1 MAEKPI
7 EEVEIAVEESAPEPP
22 IKENGVAPVIEETK
36 VEIVN
41 EIEIKN
47 DNENGIE
54 VNNEKSSDIELS
66 EQEAENIDEMEG
78 SDGVEADPDRDADR
92 DSLVPGTGSINGDIE
107 GGYED
112 ESDEGDEVDDDDD
125 ENMSNVVQGTTE
137 TILNKLEE
145 NLAQAPDVDEADLLQ
160 MAEPGPLD
168 SEGKD
173 IEQVLSIIS
182 NSIYRE
188 GEGQIFSKLCDR
200 SALLSVVSH
209 SLSAYI
215 TTLESVPL
223 QRLSSRIASEV
234 SMWMC
239 DIFNFPDGLAHCHD
253 DIREGLVRTA
263 RMVLHENYPDLATE
277 GFLAL
282 ASSPP
287 VLYITSS
294 TYAEVAQYVCTQLGL
309 PSSTIRYV
317 SPSEEDVTGFESF
330 QKVVDADKAAGKTPL
345 MCVANVHSTIFQKQ
359 TVFELQKLC
368 KANNLWLHL
377 EGHALSALTLLPSQG
392 PQTVAQR
399 GDSMTLTFGSWVGIP
414 SVPFVTL
421 YRNDAPAAQ
430 IAGLGVVNPAV
441 RLGCLPLWCVLR
453 SLGQNQI
460 RARIRGVFQ
469 MLEDIT
475 ERLRSL
481 SCLRLLSQTGEKTF
495 VAVSGLEMG
504 TVDASE
510 VFHTVSPALAFQ
522 YVSDCPPD
530 LTDRVPPYTD
540 NLNSWLGQILQ
551 RDTPHIPVEIV
562 DVETT
567 GYVLRLC
574 PFEDVAMVGLAAED
588 VESFLQC
595 VDEKCAILNATV
607 TQRTKFMELIE
618 LEPSVQH
625 VDIVH
630 WAGLGGVRYIPVD
643 YVDKD
648 SEKVLEM
655 TEDDLKMV
663 NQRNMELVATLRN
676 TDSAFSLGEGPPPD
690 HVMCVR
696 FGMVTMETEVEE
708 LLTLVINCGKDID
721 DAVNQLQNMSEVI
734 KNGVKQAQD
743 ELRKEADNQIWQE
756 GILRHVPIVGSFYNW
771 LSPVP
776 EEVKAKGRYLN
787 LQEGK
792 LESTDKMYKHH
803 MQIHIED
810 GQEL

>member
-1 MAEKPI
+1 MAEKNN
-7 EEVEIAVEESAPEPP
+7 EEVEIAVEKTTPEPV
-22 IKENGVAPVIEETK
+22 ITENGVAPVIEGTK

-41 EIEIKN
+41 EIEP
-47 DNENGIE
+47 ENGIDH
-54 VNNEKSSDIELS
+54 EKSSDIELG
-66 EQEAENIDEMEG
+66 ELAADDIDEMEG
-78 SDGVEADPDRDADR
+78 SDAIEADPERDADR

-107 GGYED
+107 GGYDD
-112 ESDEGDEVDDDDD
+112 ESDEGEEVDDDD

-145 NLAQAPDVDEADLLQ
+145 NLAQAPEVDESDLLQ
-160 MAEPGPLD
+160 IAEPGPLD

-239 DIFNFPDGLAHCHD
+239 DIFNFPEGLAHCHD

-263 RMVLHENYPDLATE
+263 RMVLHQNYPDLATE

-282 ASSPP
+282 TSSPP

-309 PSSTIRYV
+309 PSSTIRFV

-330 QKVVDADKAAGKTPL
+330 QKVVDADKAAGRTPL
-345 MCVANVHSTIFQKQ
+345 MCVANVHSTLFQKQ
-359 TVFELQKLC
+359 TVSKLQELC

-377 EGHALSALTLLPSQG
+377 EGHALSALTLLPGQSA
-392 PQTVAQR
+392 QTVAQR

-421 YRNDAPAAQ
+421 YRNDTPAAQ

-475 ERLRSL
+475 ERLKSL
-481 SCLRLLSQTGEKTF
+481 PCLRLLSQTGDKTF
-495 VAVSGLEMG
+495 VPVTGLETG
-504 TVDASE
+504 AINACE

-522 YVSDCPPD
+522 YVSDSPPD
-530 LTDRVPPYTD
+530 LSDRVPPYTD

-551 RDTPHIPVEIV
+551 RDAPHIPVEIV

-625 VDIVH
+625 VDIAH
-630 WAGLGGVRYIPVD
+630 WAGLGGVRYIPFD
-643 YVDKD
+643 YVDKN
-648 SEKVLEM
+648 SEKILEM
-655 TEDDLKMV
+655 NEDDLKMV

-721 DAVNQLQNMSEVI
+721 DAVNQLQSMSEVV
-734 KNGVKQAQD
+734 KNGVAQAQE
-743 ELRKEADNQIWQE
+743 ELKKEADNQIWQE

-792 LESTDKMYKHH
+792 LETTDKMYKHH

>member
-1 MAEKPI
+1 MAEKNN
-7 EEVEIAVEESAPEPP
+7 EEVEIAVEKTTPEPV
-22 IKENGVAPVIEETK
+22 ITENGVAPVIEGTK

-41 EIEIKN
+41 EIEP
-47 DNENGIE
+47 ENGIDH
-54 VNNEKSSDIELS
+54 EKSSDIELG
-66 EQEAENIDEMEG
+66 ELAADDIDEMEG
-78 SDGVEADPDRDADR
+78 SDAIEADPERDADR

-107 GGYED
+107 GGYDD
-112 ESDEGDEVDDDDD
+112 ESDEGEEVDDDD

-145 NLAQAPDVDEADLLQ
+145 NLAQAPEVDESDLLQ
-160 MAEPGPLD
+160 IAEPGPLD

-239 DIFNFPDGLAHCHD
+239 DIFNFPEGLAHCHD

-263 RMVLHENYPDLATE
+263 RMVLHQNYPDLATE

-282 ASSPP
+282 ISSPP

-309 PSSTIRYV
+309 PSSTIRFV

-330 QKVVDADKAAGKTPL
+330 QKVVDADKAAGRTPL
-345 MCVANVHSTIFQKQ
+345 MCVANVHSTLFQKQ
-359 TVFELQKLC
+359 TVSKLQELC

-377 EGHALSALTLLPSQG
+377 EGHALSALTLLPGQSA
-392 PQTVAQR
+392 QTVAQR

-421 YRNDAPAAQ
+421 YRNDTPAAQ

-475 ERLRSL
+475 ERLKSL
-481 SCLRLLSQTGEKTF
+481 PCLRLLSQTGDKTF
-495 VAVSGLEMG
+495 VPVTGLETG
-504 TVDASE
+504 AINACE

-522 YVSDCPPD
+522 YVSDSPPD
-530 LTDRVPPYTD
+530 LSDRVPPYTD

-551 RDTPHIPVEIV
+551 RDAPHIPVEIV

-625 VDIVH
+625 VDIAH
-630 WAGLGGVRYIPVD
+630 WAGLGGVRYIPFD
-643 YVDKD
+643 YVDKN
-648 SEKVLEM
+648 SEKILEM
-655 TEDDLKMV
+655 NEDDLKMV

-721 DAVNQLQNMSEVI
+721 DAVNQLQSMSEVV
-734 KNGVKQAQD
+734 KNGVAQAQE
-743 ELRKEADNQIWQE
+743 ELKKEADNQIWQE

-792 LESTDKMYKHH
+792 LETTDKMYKHH

>member
-1 MAEKPI
+1 MAEKNN
-7 EEVEIAVEESAPEPP
+7 EEIEIAVEETTPEPV
-22 IKENGVAPVIEETK
+22 IKENGVAPVIEGTK

-41 EIEIKN
+41 EIEP
-47 DNENGIE
+47 ENGIDH
-54 VNNEKSSDIELS
+54 EKSSDIELG
-66 EQEAENIDEMEG
+66 EQAADDIDEMEG
-78 SDGVEADPDRDADR
+78 SDAIEADPERDADR

-107 GGYED
+107 GGYDD
-112 ESDEGDEVDDDDD
+112 ESDDGDEVDDDD

-145 NLAQAPDVDEADLLQ
+145 NLAQAPEVDESDLLQ
-160 MAEPGPLD
+160 IAEPGPLD

-239 DIFNFPDGLAHCHD
+239 DIFNFPEGLAHCHD

-263 RMVLHENYPDLATE
+263 RMVLHQNYPDLATE

-282 ASSPP
+282 TSSPP

-309 PSSTIRYV
+309 PSSTIRFV

-330 QKVVDADKAAGKTPL
+330 QKVVDADKAAGRTPL
-345 MCVANVHSTIFQKQ
+345 MCVANVHSTLFQKQ
-359 TVFELQKLC
+359 TVSKLQELC

-377 EGHALSALTLLPSQG
+377 EGHALSALTLLPGQSA
-392 PQTVAQR
+392 QTVAQR

-421 YRNDAPAAQ
+421 YRNDTPAAQ

-475 ERLRSL
+475 ERLKSL
-481 SCLRLLSQTGEKTF
+481 PCLRLLSQTGDKTF
-495 VAVSGLEMG
+495 VPVTGLETG
-504 TVDASE
+504 AIDACE

-522 YVSDCPPD
+522 YVSDSPPD
-530 LTDRVPPYTD
+530 LSDRVPPYTD

-551 RDTPHIPVEIV
+551 RDAPHIPVEIV

-625 VDIVH
+625 VDIAH
-630 WAGLGGVRYIPVD
+630 WAGLGGVRYIPFD
-643 YVDKD
+643 YVDKN
-648 SEKVLEM
+648 SEKILEM
-655 TEDDLKMV
+655 NEDDLKMV

-721 DAVNQLQNMSEVI
+721 DAVNQLQSMSEVV
-734 KNGVKQAQD
+734 KNGVAQAQE

-792 LESTDKMYKHH
+792 LETTDKMYKHH